1 MRPGSLPAACDAGSG
16 SSIRHSKDRRAKRE
30 MHCSNR
36 AATVRAMSTPSDE
49 RLPTRRSDFRVLR
62 AITTRW
68 HDNDHYGHVNNVV
81 YYAYFDT
88 AVNGFLIEASGTDI
102 RELPAIGI
110 VAETSCRFLRELSF
124 PDTVHAG
131 LALEK
136 LGNSSVVYRIG
147 LFRNEE
153 SEPAALGRF
162 VHVYVDAATRRPVP
176 VPAPIRAALTALDEG
191 YVGFGALP

>member
-1 MRPGSLPAACDAGSG
+1 
-16 SSIRHSKDRRAKRE
+16 
-30 MHCSNR
+30 MHCSNPP
-36 AATVRAMSTPSDE
+36 ATVLAMSTPSDE
-49 RLPTRRSDFRVLR
+49 RLPTRRGDFRVLR

-136 LGNSSVVYRIG
+136 LGNSSVIYRIG

-153 SEPAALGRF
+153 AEPAALGRF

-176 VPAPIRAALTALDEG
+176 VPAPIRAALTALEEG

>member
-1 MRPGSLPAACDAGSG
+1 MSEPMARPLPE
-16 SSIRHSKDRRAKRE
+16 RRG
-30 MHCSNR
+30 
-36 AATVRAMSTPSDE
+36 
-49 RLPTRRSDFRVLR
+49 DFRVLR
-62 AITTRW
+62 TITTRW

-88 AVNGFLIEASGTDI
+88 AVNGYLIEASGTDI
-102 RELPAIGI
+102 RSLPAIGI
-110 VAETSCRFLRELSF
+110 VAETSCRYLRELSF

-153 SEPAALGRF
+153 TAPAAIGRF
-162 VHVYVDAATRRPVP
+162 VHVYVDSATRRPVP
-176 VPAPIRAALTALDEG
+176 IPAQIRAALTALDEG
-191 YVGFGALP
+191 FVGSASLP

>member
-1 MRPGSLPAACDAGSG
+1 MNETSDKAQPT
-16 SSIRHSKDRRAKRE
+16 HRA
-30 MHCSNR
+30 
-36 AATVRAMSTPSDE
+36 
-49 RLPTRRSDFRVLR
+49 DFRVLR

-102 RELPAIGI
+102 RDLPAIGI

-124 PDTVHAG
+124 PDTVWAG
-131 LALEK
+131 LALER

-147 LFRNEE
+147 LFRNDET
-153 SEPAALGRF
+153 EPAALGRF
-162 VHVYVDAATRRPVP
+162 VHVYVDAETRRPVP
-176 VPAPIRAALTALDEG
+176 VPAPIRAALAAIAT
-191 YVGFGALP
+191 

>member
-1 MRPGSLPAACDAGSG
+1 MSESKPRQLP
-16 SSIRHSKDRRAKRE
+16 E
-30 MHCSNR
+30 Q
-36 AATVRAMSTPSDE
+36 
-49 RLPTRRSDFRVLR
+49 RSEFPVLR
-62 AITTRW
+62 TITTRW

-88 AVNGFLIEASGTDI
+88 AVNGYLIEASGTDI
-102 RELPAIGI
+102 RSLPAIGI

-153 SEPAALGRF
+153 AAPAAIGRF
-162 VHVYVDAATRRPVP
+162 VHVYVDATTRRPVP
-176 VPAPIRAALTALDEG
+176 IPPQIRAALTALDEG
-191 YVGFGALP
+191 FVGSSPLP

>member
-1 MRPGSLPAACDAGSG
+1 MTTNTEAAQ
-16 SSIRHSKDRRAKRE
+16 
-30 MHCSNR
+30 
-36 AATVRAMSTPSDE
+36 
-49 RLPTRRSDFRVLR
+49 PTQRSDFRVLR

-102 RELPAIGI
+102 RDLPAIGI

-124 PDTVHAG
+124 PDMAWAG
-131 LALEK
+131 LALER

-147 LFRNEE
+147 LFRNDET
-153 SEPAALGRF
+153 EPAALGRF

-176 VPAPIRAALTALDEG
+176 VPAPIRAALAAIAT
-191 YVGFGALP
+191 

>member
-1 MRPGSLPAACDAGSG
+1 MSE
-16 SSIRHSKDRRAKRE
+16 SKAR
-30 MHCSNR
+30 
-36 AATVRAMSTPSDE
+36 
-49 RLPTRRSDFRVLR
+49 RLPEQRSEFPVLR

-88 AVNGFLIEASGTDI
+88 AVNGYLIEASGTDI
-102 RELPAIGI
+102 RSLPAIGI

-153 SEPAALGRF
+153 AAPAAIGRF
-162 VHVYVDAATRRPVP
+162 VHVYVDATTRRPVP
-176 VPAPIRAALTALDEG
+176 IPPQIRAALTALDEG
-191 YVGFGALP
+191 FVGSSPLP

>member
-1 MRPGSLPAACDAGSG
+1 MS
-16 SSIRHSKDRRAKRE
+16 
-30 MHCSNR
+30 
-36 AATVRAMSTPSDE
+36 ATPQR
-49 RLPTRRSDFRVLR
+49 RRSTARQIPMSEPMTRPLPERRGDFRVLR
-62 AITTRW
+62 TITTRW

-88 AVNGFLIEASGTDI
+88 AVNGYLIEASGTDI
-102 RELPAIGI
+102 RSLPAIGI
-110 VAETSCRFLRELSF
+110 VAETSCRYLRELSF

-153 SEPAALGRF
+153 TAPAAIGRF

-176 VPAPIRAALTALDEG
+176 IPPQIRAALTALDEG
-191 YVGFGALP
+191 FVGSASLP